1 MHVIKPLQSQ
11 EPRPQP
17 GFADGPSNGIMI
29 MTHLFARRTAAWNEP
44 NSSFCGDSRD
54 SVCVVRTR
62 CKHMAEYRVQLGNFT
77 QLEMY
82 RIIFEYTLIWI
93 KASFC
98 QICIYVVL
106 CCVVMRVLVSASG
119 C

>member
-1 MHVIKPLQSQ
+1 
-11 EPRPQP
+11 
-17 GFADGPSNGIMI
+17 
-29 MTHLFARRTAAWNEP
+29 
-44 NSSFCGDSRD
+44 
-54 SVCVVRTR
+54 
-62 CKHMAEYRVQLGNFT
+62 MAEYRVQLGNFT